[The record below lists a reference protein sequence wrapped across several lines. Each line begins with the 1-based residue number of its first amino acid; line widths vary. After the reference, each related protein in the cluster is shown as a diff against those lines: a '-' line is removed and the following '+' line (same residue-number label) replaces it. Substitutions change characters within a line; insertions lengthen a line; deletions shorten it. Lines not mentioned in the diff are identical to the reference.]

1 MASAGIRIR
10 LAPPPMALCEELMAT
25 NDSLSG
31 TALSTGGTLGETRGT
46 TVIADTVVST
56 IAGIAVR
63 ETEGIHS
70 LGGGASRALG
80 AVKDKVSR
88 SSDPSRGVKVEV
100 GEKQTAL
107 DIDVVVEYGVEIL
120 EVAREVRSRVT
131 DAVETMTGLEVVEI
145 NIKVLDVHV
154 PGADEGDE
162 ESERASS
169 GSRVQ

>member
-1 MASAGIRIR
+1 
-10 LAPPPMALCEELMAT
+10 MAT

-31 TALSTGGTLGETRGT
+31 TALSTGGTTGETRGT

-100 GEKQTAL
+100 GEKQTAVDL
-107 DIDVVVEYGVEIL
+107 DVVVEYGVEIL

-162 ESERASS
+162 ETERAST